1 MSADAEPSAPTKE
14 QEEELLPALFW
25 DGSEDWIN
33 EDNCADFAALQSLK
47 YDDSTPEERAE
58 ELGGDARDLGG
69 AGGVHQERAAVRLAH
84 HREGVVAELVLRRK
98 TRARVAVSD
107 VARDAREK
115 R

>member
-1 MSADAEPSAPTKE
+1 MGRGARV
-14 QEEELLPALFW
+14 
-25 DGSEDWIN
+25 
-33 EDNCADFAALQSLK
+33 
-47 YDDSTPEERAE
+47 EERAE
-58 ELGGDARDLGG
+58 ELGGDARDPGG

-98 TRARVAVSD
+98 TRARMAVSD